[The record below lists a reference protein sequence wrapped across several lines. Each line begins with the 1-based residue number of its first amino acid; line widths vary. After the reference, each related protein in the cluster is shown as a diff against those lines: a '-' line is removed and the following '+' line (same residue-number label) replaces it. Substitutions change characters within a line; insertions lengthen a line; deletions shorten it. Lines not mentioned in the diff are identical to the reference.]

1 MRPGQCLGL
10 VLCVPFSALTLTA
23 WWQGHVAP
31 KNLVPLI
38 SRGSV
43 PEQVEAED
51 LRVNPLTRVHLEQGS
66 SSSSSSSSSGT
77 SLAGRP
83 SGSANTQLVSM
94 EINAR

>member
-1 MRPGQCLGL
+1 
-10 VLCVPFSALTLTA
+10 
-23 WWQGHVAP
+23 VAP

-66 SSSSSSSSSGT
+66 SSSSSSSGT